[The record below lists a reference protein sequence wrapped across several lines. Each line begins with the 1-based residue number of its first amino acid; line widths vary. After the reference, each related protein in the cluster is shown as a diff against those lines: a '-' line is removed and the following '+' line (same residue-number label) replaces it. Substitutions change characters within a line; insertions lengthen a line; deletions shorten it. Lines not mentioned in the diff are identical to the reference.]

1 MTRGCAMRL
10 LVPAMLLVLLTSGVA
25 RAQDVSPIQTITVIQ
40 SVRETVTESVMA
52 GDVAASPFGDDSV
65 RPVVKGEGHLTQ
77 RIVLVL
83 DVSGSMKNEN
93 RIGRVLQVLKHVMGQ
108 PADDL
113 EVAVITFSSGF
124 DRWPG
129 VPEPNAKP
137 PVPYGWA
144 RLPSADAMSSAQVW
158 VATRANNGTNP
169 EGALRAAITEAREK
183 TSVVF
188 VTDGEFPGPSCVK
201 TFRAAQKERA
211 DSGRGE
217 APVLVYGVGTDVE
230 KQEHLAT
237 IGREGGG
244 GFWVDKPKARQEPAK
259 EPD

>member
-1 MTRGCAMRL
+1 MKLFIAL
-10 LVPAMLLVLLTSGVA
+10 SLVLLTAGLA
-25 RAQDVSPIQTITVIQ
+25 RAQDGTAPVQTLTVIR
-40 SVRETVTESVMA
+40 SVHETSTESVMG

-65 RPVVKGEGHLTQ
+65 QAVVKGEGQLTQ

-183 TSVVF
+183 TSVVL
-188 VTDGEFPGPSCVK
+188 VTDGEFPGPSCVA
-201 TFRAAQKERA
+201 TVRSAQKERVNA
-211 DSGRGE
+211 GRGE
-217 APVLVYGVGTDVE
+217 ASILVYGVGTGVA
-230 KQEHLAT
+230 KCEHLAT
-237 IGREGGG
+237 IGREGGC
-244 GFWVDKPKARQEPAK
+244 GFWIDKPKIEKVEPR